1 MKVLMRTYLYQLIN
15 NTLFLVIYYR
25 DIRHMIM
32 IFRRYG
38 SLEDIRY
45 NINCIYIPA
54 QKIFRSFHNFADEIV
69 DLYSI
74 KYCKKKNS

>member
-1 MKVLMRTYLYQLIN
+1 
-15 NTLFLVIYYR
+15 
-25 DIRHMIM
+25 MIM

-38 SLEDIRY
+38 SLEDFRY

-69 DLYSI
+69 DLYFI
-74 KYCKKKNS
+74 KYCKKKKQ